1 MSPVLLI
8 KLFFFM
14 FLVFLSSCSRDK
26 LERDIGK
33 LLKKQDFLAVAT
45 LCSEY
50 KGQKYEKEC
59 QKALELAELEVDQIL
74 AQKKELPF
82 FKLIIEDEK
91 KLKIQELLK
100 KNIHLGIRYRKLWNE
115 TVERE

>member
-1 MSPVLLI
+1 MFLI
-8 KLFFFM
+8 RFLFFISF
-14 FLVFLSSCSRDK
+14 FLIFSCSQDK
-26 LERDIGK
+26 LEKEIGK
-33 LLKKQDFLAVAT
+33 LLKKQDFLGVAS

-50 KGQKYEKEC
+50 KGKKYEKEC
-59 QKALELAELEVDQIL
+59 QKAIELAEQEVDQIL
-74 AQKKELPF
+74 AQKRELPF

-115 TVERE
+115 TVERD